1 MGGGGGGKKRVGGE
15 REKEES
21 QNCGCTFRLQ
31 EATRSNNRQTDRQ
44 TDLVGLGSS
53 FSCGGRR
60 REGECSRSPGQGWPP
75 SYACTTTC
83 RGNRGIAYM

>member
-1 MGGGGGGKKRVGGE
+1 MERGKRRRARIVDVHFDCK
-15 REKEES
+15 KPPD
-21 QNCGCTFRLQ
+21 QI
-31 EATRSNNRQTDRQ
+31 TDRL

-60 REGECSRSPGQGWPP
+60 REGECSQSPGQGWPP